1 MPSPMPAA
9 PQEFAAPTA
18 GMRHITI
25 LVVEDSRYSCE
36 VLRLYCRQLGLRL
49 RRAADLASARAHL
62 RLYRP
67 DIALV
72 DLDLPDGP
80 GEDLI
85 AQMVAGGHRP
95 GLIIATSGDDSAR
108 AAALD
113 AGADV
118 FLDKPLPD
126 LVEFRGFLVDHFPAP
141 LPLALLPNRPFRP
154 ETDPLALHDDL
165 ALAARGLE
173 RAQNLGFVS
182 GFVAGV
188 ARAAGDTELR
198 DVARGGP
205 SDFRPLRDIVNER
218 LRAIEGQL

>member
-1 MPSPMPAA
+1 MPEQLPKTSHD
-9 PQEFAAPTA
+9 FVAPTA
-18 GMRHITI
+18 ALRHATI

-49 RRAADLASARAHL
+49 RRAADLATARAHL

-72 DLDLPDGP
+72 DLDLPDGR
-80 GEDLI
+80 GEGLI
-85 AQMVAGGHRP
+85 AELTTGPQRP

-108 AAALD
+108 AAALG

-126 LVEFRGFLVDHFPAP
+126 LVEFRGFLVDHFPTP

-173 RAQNLGFVS
+173 RAQNLGFLS

-188 ARAAGDTELR
+188 ARAAGDHELR
-198 DVARGGP
+198 DAARGIP
-205 SDFRPLRDIVNER
+205 SDFRPLRDMVNER
-218 LRAIEGQL
+218 LRAIEGRF